1 MENHLEV
8 RAATTSLVISL
19 FASTCAH
26 AGDQLPTGAKIG
38 DLIFREGTEVVSA
51 AVLAVDRGTF
61 SHVGMLVRDAG
72 QWKVVHATPSE
83 VAGRPDSVVLDDLRF
98 YLDPAR
104 SRRHAVFQV
113 QATELQRE
121 SAVSF
126 ALKQVGRPFSMMAS
140 EDGTYCTTLI
150 WQAWRDAG
158 KNLEVTF
165 TRLNIPLMQGDY
177 LLPGV
182 LAKSRHL
189 RKLDEPAQSIAS
201 GQR

>member
-1 MENHLEV
+1 MENQSEV
-8 RAATTSLVISL
+8 RSAAISLVISL
-19 FASTCAH
+19 FASTGAL
-26 AGDQLPTGAKIG
+26 AADLLPSGAKAG

-61 SHVGMLVRDAG
+61 SHVGMLVREAS

-98 YLDPAR
+98 YLDPSR

-113 QATELQRE
+113 TEVNERQRA
-121 SAVSF
+121 SAVAS
-126 ALKQVGRPFSMMAS
+126 ALQQVGRPFSMTS
-140 EDGTYCTTLI
+140 NEGTYCTILI
-150 WQAWRDAG
+150 WQSWMDAG
-158 KNLEVTF
+158 KNLDVSF

-177 LLPGV
+177 LLPGI

-189 RKLDEPAQSIAS
+189 KMLDAPSQNVAANQ
-201 GQR
+201 